1 MFTHR
6 QRATVKAFLSEWTE
20 EYVCVRVCV
29 SAPNSSTSSFLVALL
44 THSNSKQ
51 NGSGCGDFST

>member
-29 SAPNSSTSSFLVALL
+29 CTQLQHF
-44 THSNSKQ
+44 Q
-51 NGSGCGDFST
+51 FFSGFVNAQ